1 MRKRVLLS
9 LVLLILALSLSVF
22 SFMTLQSRFS
32 ALGEALHNAIYTDIP
47 AEDSCRQIGTS
58 WKNCAGV
65 TQIYLLHSDLT
76 ELRTALESL
85 PDLISDPPIYR
96 AACIRSLHLLSGI
109 RDSLYPS
116 IENIL

>member
-9 LVLLILALSLSVF
+9 LILLILVLSLSVF

-32 ALGEALHNAIYTDIP
+32 ALGEALHNAVYADAP
-47 AEDSCRQIGTS
+47 AEDSCREIAAC
-58 WKNCAGV
+58 WKSCADV
-65 TQIYLLHSDLT
+65 TQIFLLHSDLT

-85 PDLISDPPIYR
+85 PDLTSDPLIYR